1 MSPIVSTPSL
11 AIDSGAALMKHIARI
26 AFRGG
31 GIILPYRSPYDRE
44 VFFEHVTQCAKRYGD
59 IRFELSGRSW
69 TVSTHGKDG
78 ATCGLCNQVHR
89 LSYISGTRIL
99 CQPCARRQLA

>member
-1 MSPIVSTPSL
+1 MSPIVSNPSL
-11 AIDSGAALMKHIARI
+11 AIDSEAALMKHIARI

-44 VFFEHVTQCAKRYGD
+44 VFFEHVTQCAKRFGD
-59 IRFELSGRSW
+59 IRLELSGR
-69 TVSTHGKDG
+69 TVSTHSQAG
-78 ATCGLCNQVHR
+78 AHCGICNQVDQ
-89 LSYISGTRIL
+89 LSYISGTRIF